1 MLERGKHGVGARGR
15 MCVREEGV
23 AHLIGAGPNRIGS
36 GSSAPPPG
44 GDADAG
50 WAWPSHMCGMD
61 GVTYHNGN
69 RDGGSSDVADV
80 ACPGSIAVPGTR
92 IGCYMFGLIDTRYS
106 IARGFLF
113 LLSFLTIESKALA

>member
-1 MLERGKHGVGARGR
+1 MLERGRHGVGARGR

-50 WAWPSHMCGMD
+50 WAWPSHMRHGW
-61 GVTYHNGN
+61 GNGN
-69 RDGGSSDVADV
+69 RDGGLSDVADV
-80 ACPGSIAVPGTR
+80 ACPAGVDRGTGYADR
-92 IGCYMFGLIDTRYS
+92 MFLFGLIDTR
-106 IARGFLF
+106 
-113 LLSFLTIESKALA
+113 